1 MSERLAQGRCPA
13 VRQPGVKPASR
24 KSSALT
30 TTLPY
35 RSIMLLLNGG
45 YNYDSTSIRP
55 RYRHSTIYVTIIRL
69 TMCAGCCSAAQ
80 INIYRLAWLLLADYV
95 SVNLMTF
102 DKQSNGRR
110 IVLAIAFGL
119 LLLCCRRSS
128 LSIENEQSKIV
139 STSARLSVMF
149 WRYAYTF
156 SNFSSPDRGIN
167 MVVLLPKHSHKILSV
182 RPSMGALNTWGRE
195 NVRF

>member
-1 MSERLAQGRCPA
+1 
-13 VRQPGVKPASR
+13 
-24 KSSALT
+24 
-30 TTLPY
+30 
-35 RSIMLLLNGG
+35 MLLLNGG

-55 RYRHSTIYVTIIRL
+55 RYHRSTIYVTIIRL

-102 DKQSNGRR
+102 DKQWNGRR
-110 IVLAIAFGL
+110 IVLAIVFGL

-128 LSIENEQSKIV
+128 LKSIENEQSKII
-139 STSARLSVMF
+139 STSARLSV
-149 WRYAYTF
+149 TF
-156 SNFSSPDRGIN
+156 LALCIYIVKLLITRQGNQHGSSLAQTSLQNSVGKTIN
-167 MVVLLPKHSHKILSV
+167 GGVKHL
-182 RPSMGALNTWGRE
+182 GYRE